1 MCFGHEEI
9 LQNFRRRCRVTALS
23 TCLLMYLNA
32 DQFKAIYPDKE
43 KICDGMLVMDAVLIA
58 AKISKYNEQLKLTHK
73 AIMDAT

>member
-1 MCFGHEEI
+1 
-9 LQNFRRRCRVTALS
+9 
-23 TCLLMYLNA
+23 MYLNA
-32 DQFKAIYPDKE
+32 DQFRAIYPDKE